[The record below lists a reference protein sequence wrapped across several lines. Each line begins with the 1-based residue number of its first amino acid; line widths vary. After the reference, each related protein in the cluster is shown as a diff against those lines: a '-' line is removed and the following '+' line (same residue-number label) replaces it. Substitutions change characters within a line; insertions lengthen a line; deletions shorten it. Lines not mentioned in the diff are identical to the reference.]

1 MRREI
6 AIMLAAFCGICIGM
20 QPVVNSMLGQV
31 TNPRLAAFHSLVT
44 SAFIM
49 FMVVLFSGDIRFYS
63 NTFNAR
69 PVYLIGGFL
78 GIVIVL
84 SSIYIVPAIGPAK
97 MAGIFVAV
105 QLVTSAIIGH
115 FGLLGVGKNPMN
127 STKAAGITL
136 MMIGV
141 RLLLK

>member
-1 MRREI
+1 MKREI
-6 AIMLAAFCGICIGM
+6 AIMLAVFCGICIGM

-31 TNPRLAAFHSLVT
+31 TNPRVAAFHSLLT
-44 SAFIM
+44 SMLIM
-49 FMVVLFSGDIRFYS
+49 LAIVLFSGEINLYS
-63 NTFNAR
+63 NTFSAR

-78 GIVIVL
+78 GIVIVF
-84 SSIYIVPAIGPAK
+84 SSIYIVPVIGPAK

-105 QLVTSAIIGH
+105 QLVTSAVIGH

-127 STKAAGITL
+127 LTKMAGIAL
-136 MMIGV
+136 MMIGM